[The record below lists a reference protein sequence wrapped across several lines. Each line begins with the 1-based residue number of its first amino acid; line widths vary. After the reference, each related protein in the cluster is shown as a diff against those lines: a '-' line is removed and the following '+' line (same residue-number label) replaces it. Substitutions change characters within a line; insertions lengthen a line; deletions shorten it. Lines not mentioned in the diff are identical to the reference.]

1 MKYEASQATVE
12 NEEIYKEFDLREK
25 KTEDLIRQQQH
36 SYDQLMKLRI
46 EKDVLGMSIKIQE
59 KNIKKF
65 RNQNIGLEK

>member
-59 KNIKKF
+59 KNIRKF